1 MPEAISSQAALVN
14 RQLAGTNNVA
24 QQRTDA
30 RSNTRRE
37 EAGDAQPTSTA
48 GVNGQNAL
56 QDRVAISS
64 QPTDQVN
71 RTAETTE
78 RAPTRN
84 TIGDIPDLNET
95 QSSELA
101 RRQAEVRT
109 NQESLGN
116 VLDIDA

>member
-1 MPEAISSQAALVN
+1 MEAVSSQATLIN
-14 RQLAGTNNVA
+14 RQLAGTNNTA
-24 QQRTDA
+24 QQRVDA
-30 RSNTRRE
+30 RSDSSRTE
-37 EAGDAQPTSTA
+37 SGDSQPTSTA
-48 GVNGQNAL
+48 GVNGSRVL
-56 QDRVAISS
+56 QDGVAISS

-71 RTAETTE
+71 RAAQTTE
-78 RAPTRN
+78 RPAIRN
-84 TIGDIPDLNET
+84 TIQDIPDLNET